1 MCVRLRTDNFRT
13 KWPSTWIFDTIVYLG
28 AVQCESKMFT
38 VKMSDSYRKK
48 GICQLCVQ
56 CTYYMRRD
64 KGSFSWKA
72 DGNPHYV
79 TGSYFLYVFFS
90 ILSPWVPSLFASESS
105 VVLSGHRN
113 SWKIALM
120 WLKAATPIY
129 KLLLSSKSWLN
140 EVNLHFKIR
149 PREDD
154 MDSLAG
160 SLWRQVGNRKSCVL
174 CTLKSTSQLLK
185 LWIVI
190 WT

>member
-1 MCVRLRTDNFRT
+1 MWVKNVYGQNEGQLQKEWHSSAMRAVHILYEAWQRLVQLKGRWKSATM
-13 KWPSTWIFDTIVYLG
+13 SLVHIF
-28 AVQCESKMFT
+28 
-38 VKMSDSYRKK
+38 
-48 GICQLCVQ
+48 
-56 CTYYMRRD
+56 CTC
-64 KGSFSWKA
+64 
-72 DGNPHYV
+72 
-79 TGSYFLYVFFS
+79 FFS

>member
-1 MCVRLRTDNFRT
+1 MLYSVSRKCLRSKWGTVTERMAFVSYACSAHTIWGVT
-13 KWPSTWIFDTIVYLG
+13 KARSAERQMEI
-28 AVQCESKMFT
+28 
-38 VKMSDSYRKK
+38 R
-48 GICQLCVQ
+48 
-56 CTYYMRRD
+56 
-64 KGSFSWKA
+64 
-72 DGNPHYV
+72 NYV
-79 TGSYFLYVFFS
+79 VGSYFLYVFFS
-90 ILSPWVPSLFASESS
+90 ILSPWVPSLFASDSS
-105 VVLSGHRN
+105 VVLSRHRN

-120 WLKAATPIY
+120 WLKAVTPIY

-149 PREDD
+149 HIEDD

-174 CTLKSTSQLLK
+174 CTPKSTSQLLK

>member
-1 MCVRLRTDNFRT
+1 VTVTERKAFVSYACSAHTIWGVTKARSAERQMEIRNYACRWFIFSVR
-13 KWPSTWIFDTIVYLG
+13 V
-28 AVQCESKMFT
+28 
-38 VKMSDSYRKK
+38 
-48 GICQLCVQ
+48 
-56 CTYYMRRD
+56 
-64 KGSFSWKA
+64 
-72 DGNPHYV
+72 
-79 TGSYFLYVFFS
+79 FS
-90 ILSPWVPSLFASESS
+90 ILSPWVLSLFASESS

-129 KLLLSSKSWLN
+129 KLLLSCKSWLN

-149 PREDD
+149 PIEDD

-174 CTLKSTSQLLK
+174 CTPKSTSQLLK